1 MPKSTYRAA
10 TDSRALNAAT
20 LINMAV
26 ECTSPLQRVQLLAEA
41 QRQTAFALSSGL
53 NECEEAKVAWTA
65 LAEATGTGREALFRQ
80 HKAGAPIVVVK
91 TTHTPN
97 QGAEMIDTVY
107 SFEAEADGWFGPA
120 DVLEPGKYRNGM
132 LSFNPNPL
140 AGKNKFAG
148 QYLRV
153 RIGPRP
159 AAEVSAHAAQIRF
172 PDGTEERVRVTDEI
186 LDLLFDQSNQT
197 LLRRAVMAAH
207 YATGPLSGV
216 DPAVTAA
223 LLQAADALNPAVPE
237 AVFLA
242 CVRDA
247 LRIAESMP
255 STNPTVRTAVN
266 RLSRAVREYDALT
279 EPGAN

>member
-1 MPKSTYRAA
+1 MPKTNHRAV
-10 TDSRALNAAT
+10 TDSRSLNAAT

-26 ECTSPLQRVQLLAEA
+26 ESTNPLQRVQLLAEA
-41 QRQTAFALSSGL
+41 QRQTAYALSSGL
-53 NECEEAKVAWTA
+53 HESEEAKVSWTA

-97 QGAEMIDTVY
+97 QGDEMIDTVY
-107 SFEAEADGWFGPA
+107 SFETEADGWFGPSDA
-120 DVLEPGKYRNGM
+120 LEPGEYRNGM

-140 AGKNKFAG
+140 AGQNKFAG
-148 QYLRV
+148 QHLRV
-153 RIGPRP
+153 KIGPRP

-172 PDGTEERVRVTDEI
+172 PDGTEERVRVSDEI
-186 LDLLFDQSNQT
+186 LDTLFDQSNQT

-216 DPAVTAA
+216 DPTVTAA
-223 LLQAADALNPAVPE
+223 LLQAADALKPAVPE

-247 LRIAESMP
+247 LRIAESHP
-255 STNPTVRTAVN
+255 SADATVRTAIN
-266 RLSRAVREYDALT
+266 RLARAVREYDALT
-279 EPGAN
+279 AVDGT